1 MGMTSPR
8 VLVAAGLY
16 PPDIGG
22 PATYAA
28 MIEKELPL
36 NGIAVTVLPYRSVR
50 SLPKVFRHLVYTC
63 KLWYAAG
70 AADCIYALD
79 PVSVGL
85 PALIVSKLRRRPLLL
100 RLGGDYA
107 WEQGQQRFGITD
119 TLDVYTAASQSAPWR
134 VRLLQAI
141 QSIVARQAKAVVVP
155 SQYLARIVSTWG
167 VKAERMHVIYSALT
181 PLPTTMGK
189 EMARRHFGWEGFVVV
204 TAARLTPWKGVATL
218 IDVVAGLQA
227 GGVPALLIVAGDGKE
242 REALETKVQQK
253 ELEPSVHFLGS
264 LSKTELG
271 NVLQAADAF
280 ILNTAYEGLSH
291 QLLEVMASGV
301 PIVTTDVGGN
311 PELIHH
317 KENGLL
323 VAYND
328 EVALEHALASLARDQ
343 TEGERL
349 AKNAA
354 ASLAKFSEAA
364 TLTSLISLINTYV
377 RR

>member
-28 MIEKELPL
+28 MIEKELAL

-189 EMARRHFGWEGFVVV
+189 ETARRHFGWEGFVVV

-253 ELEPSVHFLGS
+253 ELEPSVHFLGL